1 MLKFLNKLLSGLTP
15 EKKAATPKVAVAHVE
30 VPPVLEVPR
39 IEIPRLDMLQYMW
52 GDGISS
58 PGNLEYLLD
67 LAKPFLLNQDKTAL
81 NLTSGFGGYD
91 RAIAERYKTYVHGLE
106 RNKELVDLGQ
116 KLAKRSKFGSKCTL
130 THYDPEQF
138 AYEKKA
144 DAVICRELFY
154 AVTNKDELL
163 GKLANIVKSRGHVMI
178 TDFTCENKEYA
189 TSAPISQ
196 WTSSEPHKV
205 TLLPV
210 AEMAS
215 MLDRHGFDVRITEDM
230 TSQYVR
236 EIWLGLAKL
245 TKFLSDKK
253 LTAETRETLKTEVDY
268 WVALT
273 GALGAEVRN
282 TRFYA
287 IKKR

>member
-1 MLKFLNKLLSGLTP
+1 MLKFLNKLLSGSAP
-15 EKKAATPKVAVAHVE
+15 EKKAAKPKVSVAAVE
-30 VPPVLEVPR
+30 VPPVVEEPR
-39 IEIPRLDMLQYMW
+39 VEIPRLDMLQYMW
-52 GDGISS
+52 GDGISF
-58 PGNLEYLLD
+58 PGNLDYLLD

-81 NLTSGFGGYD
+81 NLTSGLGGYD

-106 RNKELVDLGQ
+106 RNKELVELGQ

-130 THYDPEQF
+130 NHYDPEQF
-138 AYEKKA
+138 TYEKKA

-154 AVTNKDELL
+154 AVTNKNELL
-163 GKLANIVKSRGHVMI
+163 GKLANTVKSRGHMMI

-189 TSAPISQ
+189 AHDSVAQ
-196 WTSSEPHKV
+196 WMSTEPHKV

-236 EIWLGLAKL
+236 EIWLGLGRLA
-245 TKFLSDKK
+245 KFLSDKK
-253 LTAETRETLKTEVDY
+253 LTSQTRETLKNEVDY
-268 WVALT
+268 WLALT
-273 GALGAEVRN
+273 GALGTEVRN